1 LKSPAARYGL
11 LFLGIAGLSLAGV
24 FYRLATAPAV
34 AMVAWRMLIGTVIL
48 APVALGM
55 HAANANRARF
65 GGSDIRASM
74 AAGAFFCVDLV
85 LWAVSLRYTS
95 VASAA
100 LFVSTQPI
108 YVAAIAAAYF
118 GERPTRAVVAGIA
131 LGIVG
136 IVVVGAVDL
145 RVSGQALIGD
155 ALALAAALAE
165 TAYLLIGRRVRQR
178 IDAPRYVLVVYA
190 TCAACCWVVLVFS
203 GISARLSGHDM
214 LLAFGVALSA
224 TVIGHTLVSLSL
236 GYMPAA
242 VVAVSFLAQ
251 PMLAALFAL
260 AFLHQT
266 IPWTTVA
273 GGLIA
278 LVGIGIVAYANE
290 RQTPGR
296 ASATAT

>member
-34 AMVAWRMLIGTVIL
+34 AMVAWRMLIGTAIL

-65 GGSDIRASM
+65 GGPDIRASM

-136 IVVVGAVDL
+136 IVIVGAIDL

-190 TCAACCWVVLVFS
+190 SCAACCWAVLALS

-290 RQTPGR
+290 RQTPET
-296 ASATAT
+296 TAA